1 MLLWRLTRAPFRAL
15 DGEGARVAGGR
26 WNSEGRPVVYASG
39 TLALAALEYLV
50 HVDPAD
56 VPDDLLAMGIEVPDD
71 APSASVR
78 VADLPVGW
86 RHVPDHEACQAIGD
100 TWADAGETLLLR
112 VPSAIVPEEDNVLLN
127 PRHAGA
133 EAIRVVRERAFRF
146 DPRLL

>member
-15 DGEGARVAGGR
+15 DGEGARIAGGR

-56 VPDDLLAMGIEVPDD
+56 VPDDLLAMGIEVPDR
-71 APSASVR
+71 APSMSVR
-78 VADLPVGW
+78 PEDLPQDW
-86 RHVPDHEACQAIGD
+86 NRTPDHEACHAIGD
-100 TWADAGETLLLR
+100 AWADAGKTLLLR
-112 VPSAIVPEEDNVLLN
+112 VPSAIVPEEDNVLVN

-133 EAIRVVRERAFRF
+133 STLRVARERAFRF